1 MTGFDRGI
9 HEFRGLMGSPP
20 EETLA
25 ELRRR
30 SPEIYEV
37 IGKFFGI
44 TMARAELGRT
54 AREIATVAM
63 LITLGASDAQLDL
76 HARAALRQGVTP
88 TELLALCEHV
98 AMYAGMPRALNG
110 LAVLD
115 RVLAEEGFPR
125 PPLRHEVRLADHTT
139 VVAQRGTDG
148 PAVVLLH
155 AVCLDW
161 RMWEPVLHELSG
173 TRRVYAYDL
182 RGHGHAMGAPVA
194 TSMDAYARDFVGVL
208 DALGVERAH
217 VVGLSFGGAVAQT
230 IAVSDPSRVASL
242 TLMGTTDAP
251 APELF
256 EGRARAAE
264 TDGMASL
271 VPSTLTRWF
280 TPGALAVNGWG
291 VQYARERVLRAN
303 PVDWAATWRAFGTLD
318 VQGKVTTSPTLVVAG
333 SLDEAGPPAAMRA
346 LASRIPGARFA
357 EVPDAPHMMSLEC
370 PTRVARVLSDFIQ

>member
-1 MTGFDRGI
+1 MTGFDRGD
-9 HEFRGLMGSPP
+9 HEFRGLIGSPP

-37 IGKFFGI
+37 IVKFFGI

-76 HARAALRQGVTP
+76 HTRAALRQGVTP

-125 PPLRHEVRLADHTT
+125 PPVQHEVRLSDHTT
-139 VVAQRGTDG
+139 VVAQRGTEG
-148 PAVVLLH
+148 PAVVLVH

-182 RGHGHAMGAPVA
+182 RGHGHAMGAPAA
-194 TSMDAYARDFVGVL
+194 TSMDTYAQDLVGVL
-208 DALGVERAH
+208 DALGVEQAH
-217 VVGLSFGGAVAQT
+217 VVGLSFGGAVAQAA
-230 IAVSDPSRVASL
+230 AVFDPSRVASL
-242 TLMGTTDAP
+242 TLMGTTDTP

-256 EGRARAAE
+256 EGRARAGE

-291 VQYARERVLRAN
+291 VRYARERILRAN
-303 PVDWAATWRAFGTLD
+303 PVDWAGTWRAFGTLD

-333 SLDEAGPPAAMRA
+333 SLDEAGPPSAMRA

-357 EVPDAPHMMSLEC
+357 ELPDAPHMMSLEC
-370 PTRVARVLSDFIQ
+370 PSQVAKVIGDFIE